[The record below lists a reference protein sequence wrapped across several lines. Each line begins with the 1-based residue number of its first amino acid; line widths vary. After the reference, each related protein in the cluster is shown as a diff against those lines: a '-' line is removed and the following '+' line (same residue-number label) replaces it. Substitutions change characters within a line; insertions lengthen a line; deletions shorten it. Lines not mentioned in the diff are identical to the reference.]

1 MNKLLLH
8 LCKLVLSYGL
18 LLLSLQPL
26 AAQQDKNQS
35 LLLKVNKTIEGNS
48 VIQASNERPAMRSAT
63 QSVQQENDDLQSYLD
78 NAIATRAGVITVDL
92 SEFGATDRKTPLYV
106 RDGES
111 YLFTNGTLT
120 RNAALDNDAV
130 MIITDGSVVEWGK
143 GAILSGGGF
152 ATGHELVLLE
162 KGSFTVTTGTI
173 RDSFCESTEASDEA
187 VYLKAGTSFS
197 MTGGLLYNTGGI
209 DNRDKGSLS
218 LLGGQIAG
226 GGVLALSDFTLSGTA
241 DVAMVYMNLYDGAK
255 ILVRSGLQKEVDCI
269 ISDSKA
275 NRIVAT
281 GTGSYKMTQTDVSKF
296 IYSDPEV
303 TQTKEWE
310 YALANGNIVL
320 KEKTTIEDEDDLQK
334 YLDDLAGKG
343 TEENPEEVI
352 IPDVGITITKPLT
365 IPGCH
370 INITGGPISF
380 SGPGGYFHVGGGGHV
395 WFVHIKI
402 IWITTG
408 GGCDWGWRID
418 DGGTVDFGEGVDL
431 GTMNCKYGI
440 YIGKGASVNMHGGTI
455 RGCEWGVYNNGGTFN
470 LYGGTISG
478 NRMGGIYN
486 GIGSTLKLRGGNVYE
501 NTKYDVYS
509 LTCFWLSGSCNV
521 KNIWLGKGVCIYVT
535 STPKHKWEIHFIG
548 EFEIGTTIII
558 GDGYPMTPGDITFI
572 TIYVPGGHEW
582 YWDPKCGCVEI
593 REGGDDAVIDTQEK
607 LQKAIDK
614 ATGTC
619 SGQPTVIEISGTI
632 SISNLDVMN
641 KAVTLKGGVLLCNGS
656 RKQEGV
662 IFVKNGCLTLEDIT
676 IQGNLLSVPT
686 LKTTI
691 IEPLILSTPVFS
703 IEKSS
708 MLTINEGTVIRK
720 HGVDFGDMGLIV
732 ATEKSSVIMNAG
744 SICNNSVT
752 SSYVVTTFM
761 ESSFTMNGGSIFE
774 NKVGGLLYGSNIF
787 INNGVLK
794 NNSSHEVWFND
805 HGSIHADVEFV
816 EKPILN
822 IYSANVILYGDAKL
836 GGNCDIHLKDKTCLI
851 NISGAINNE
860 VLISHSDYI
869 YPAAN
874 EPSAGT
880 VIAKGYDGY
889 KLTEADLAKFTY
901 KDNKW
906 DFALDKAKNT
916 IILKEAGDDNFG
928 TGDDLQE
935 YLDKLAQE
943 GQKGTPESPVKINK
957 FPNELPINK
966 PINIPPGMSVKF
978 VEGELVD
985 NCTSCSATINVP
997 NDGTL
1002 YLGGTTVKAGPG
1014 KEKGSISNIGKVIVE
1029 EGSTVDYI
1037 DNLPGGNF
1045 VLDGGTIGT
1054 IGKTVDC
1061 INIAEGSDVSL
1072 KSGQI
1077 GGNIKTASD
1086 IYWGGDMRIGGCI
1099 YIRIICKIRLT
1110 SALKSNVKIG
1120 YETLDATPG
1129 TIVVCGGGGYQLTN
1143 RDLNYLISMDNGCKF
1158 EFKGDD
1164 IVIADPATANDEVTA
1179 NQISVSASNGTLVLS
1194 GLTAGEEYAIYA
1206 MDGRLVYKGKAT
1218 DATVYYSIK
1227 SDGIYF
1233 VRYKNVTTKVVNV
1246 K

>member
-78 NAIATRAGVITVDL
+78 NAIATRAGIITVDL

-162 KGSFTVTTGTI
+162 KGSFTVSTGTI
-173 RDSFCESTEASDEA
+173 RDSYCESTRAFDDA
-187 VYLKAGTSFS
+187 VCMKAGTSFS
-197 MTGGLLYNTGGI
+197 MTGGLLYKTGGI
-209 DNRDKGSLS
+209 DNQLVGSLS
-218 LLGGQIAG
+218 ILGGQIAG
-226 GGVLALSDFTLSGTA
+226 GGILAVSDFTLSGAA
-241 DVAMVYMNLYDGAK
+241 DVAGAYVNLHNGAK
-255 ILVRSGLQKEVDCI
+255 ILLQSKLQKEVDCI

-281 GTGSYKMTQTDVSKF
+281 GTGSYKVTQTDVSKF

-593 REGGDDAVIDTQEK
+593 REGGDTVIDTEDK
-607 LQKAIDK
+607 LRAAIKA
-614 ATGTC
+614 ATGSC
-619 SGQPTVIEISGTI
+619 NGVPTVIEITGSIKVYGLTI
-632 SISNLDVMN
+632 SDKSIKLTGGTLVRDNL
-641 KAVTLKGGVLLCNGS
+641 AG
-656 RKQEGV
+656 EP
-662 IFVKNGCLTLEDIT
+662 IFWINNGCLTFENIVID
-676 IQGNLLSVPT
+676 GD
-686 LKTTI
+686 KAH
-691 IEPLILSTPVFS
+691 
-703 IEKSS
+703 SS
-708 MLTINEGTVIRK
+708 MDRVSSPIQISGTSKLTINEGTTIK
-720 HGVDFGDMGLIV
+720 DHYINDGHAGLIY
-732 ATEKSSVIMNAG
+732 E
-744 SICNNSVT
+744 T
-752 SSYVVTTFM
+752 SNPDRKCTV
-761 ESSFTMNGGSIFE
+761 TMNGGSI
-774 NKVGGLLYGSNIF
+774 Y
-787 INNGVLK
+787 
-794 NNSSHEVWFND
+794 
-805 HGSIHADVEFV
+805 
-816 EKPILN
+816 
-822 IYSANVILYGDAKL
+822 
-836 GGNCDIHLKDKTCLI
+836 
-851 NISGAINNE
+851 NNE
-860 VLISHSDYI
+860 VPSSAVIMGLSTDFIMNGGSIYNNKVYEIFYVDEFIMNGGSVKSNIANRIVMNSGLIRSNAEFTGEETTISVSSNVQLDGDANLGGHLLVYLNNINSLISISKALENELTIEHSI
-869 YPAAN
+869 NVTQPQ
-874 EPSAGT
+874 PKAGT
-880 VIAKGYDGY
+880 VVAAGFENY

-916 IILKEAGDDNFG
+916 IVLKEAGDDNFG
-928 TGDDLQE
+928 TGDDLQDF
-935 YLDKLAQE
+935 LDKLAQE
-943 GQKGTPESPVKINK
+943 GQKGTPENPVKINK

-978 VEGELVD
+978 VEGELV
-985 NCTSCSATINVP
+985 NYCSPHTATINVP

-1014 KEKGSISNIGKVIVE
+1014 KDKGSISNIGKVIVE

-1037 DNLPGGNF
+1037 DNLSGGDF

-1072 KSGQI
+1072 ERGQI

-1086 IYWGGDMRIGGCI
+1086 IYWGGDMRIDGCI

-1129 TIVVCGGGGYQLTN
+1129 TIVVSGGGGYRLTN

-1158 EFKGDD
+1158 EFKEDD
-1164 IVIADPATANDEVTA
+1164 IVIADPATANDEITA

-1206 MDGRLVYKGKAT
+1206 MDGRLVYNGKAT
-1218 DATVYYSIK
+1218 DTTVYYSIK

>member
-26 AAQQDKNQS
+26 AAQQDKDQS

-48 VIQASNERPAMRSAT
+48 VIQSSDERPATRSVT
-63 QSVQQENDDLQSYLD
+63 QRVQQENDDLQSYLD

-130 MIITDGSVVEWGK
+130 MIISDGSVVEWGK

-162 KGSFTVTTGTI
+162 KGSFTVSTGTI
-173 RDSFCESTEASDEA
+173 RDSYCESTRAFDDA
-187 VYLKAGTSFS
+187 VCMKAGTSFS
-197 MTGGLLYNTGGI
+197 MTGGLLYKTGGI
-209 DNRDKGSLS
+209 DNQLVGSLS
-218 LLGGQIAG
+218 ILGGQIAG
-226 GGVLALSDFTLSGTA
+226 GGILAVSDFTLSGAA
-241 DVAMVYMNLYDGAK
+241 DVAGAYVNLHKGAK
-255 ILVRSGLQKEVDCI
+255 ILLQSKLQKEVDCI

-281 GTGSYKMTQTDVSKF
+281 GTGSYKVTQTDVSKF

-370 INITGGPISF
+370 INITGGPITL
-380 SGPGGYFHVGGGGHV
+380 SGPGGYFHVGGGGHI

-408 GGCDWGWRID
+408 GGCDWGWRIN

-455 RGCEWGVYNNGGTFN
+455 SGCEWGVYNYGGSFN
-470 LYGGTISG
+470 LYGGSITG
-478 NRMGGIYN
+478 NIGGIYN
-486 GIGSTLKLRGGNVYE
+486 GTGSTLKLVGGSVNQ
-501 NTKYDVYS
+501 NQKYDIYS

-521 KNIWLGKGVCIYVT
+521 NNIWLGKGVCIYVT
-535 STPKHKWEIHFIG
+535 STPKHKWDIHFIG
-548 EFEIGTTIII
+548 DFEIGKTIII

-572 TIYVPGGHEW
+572 TIYVPDGHEW
-582 YWDPKCGCVEI
+582 YWDQKCGCVEI
-593 REGGDDAVIDTQEK
+593 REGGDTVIDTQEK

-632 SISNLDVMN
+632 KACALMVREKSIKLTGGTLVRNSCGADFFI
-641 KAVTLKGGVLLCNGS
+641 AVND
-656 RKQEGV
+656 
-662 IFVKNGCLTLEDIT
+662 GCLTLEDIV
-676 IQGNLLSVPT
+676 IDGNKSGFKEDASTCIT
-686 LKTTI
+686 LGGK
-691 IEPLILSTPVFS
+691 ST
-703 IEKSS
+703 
-708 MLTINEGTVIRK
+708 LTINENTIIRN
-720 HGVDFGDMGLIV
+720 HHIGRSHDGLIMIPSYLQNSKCTIV
-732 ATEKSSVIMNAG
+732 MNGGTIYNNNTPMADLITDNDSNELSFIMNGGRIYDNTGLGIVCAG
-744 SICNNSVT
+744 SFI
-752 SSYVVTTFM
+752 
-761 ESSFTMNGGSIFE
+761 MNGGSITSNNS
-774 NKVGGLLYGSNIF
+774 NKIILNSGTIGSNAEITGDNTSLYVKSSVQF
-787 INNGVLK
+787 HGSATLEGEVVLANTKSQIELAFVLK
-794 NNSSHEVWFND
+794 RE
-805 HGSIHADVEFV
+805 
-816 EKPILN
+816 L
-822 IYSANVILYGDAKL
+822 
-836 GGNCDIHLKDKTCLI
+836 
-851 NISGAINNE
+851 
-860 VLISHSDYI
+860 LISHAESLTQ
-869 YPAAN
+869 PG
-874 EPSAGT
+874 PVAGT
-880 VIAKGYDGY
+880 VVAVGSANY

-906 DFALDKAKNT
+906 GFALDKAKNT
-916 IILKEAGDDNFG
+916 IVLKEAGDDNFG
-928 TGDDLQE
+928 TGDDLQDF
-935 YLDKLAQE
+935 LDKLAQE
-943 GQKGTPESPVKINK
+943 GQKGTPENPVKINK

-978 VEGELVD
+978 VEGELV
-985 NCTSCSATINVP
+985 NYSSPHTATINVP

-1014 KEKGSISNIGKVIVE
+1014 KDKGSISNIGKVIVE

-1037 DNLPGGNF
+1037 DNLSGGDF

-1072 KSGQI
+1072 ERGQI
-1077 GGNIKTASD
+1077 GGHIKTASD
-1086 IYWGGDMRIGGCI
+1086 INWSGEMRIDGCI
-1099 YIRIICKIRLT
+1099 YIRSNCKIKLT
-1110 SALKSNVKIG
+1110 SALKSNLKIG

-1129 TIVVCGGGGYQLTN
+1129 TIVVSGGGGYQLTN

-1218 DATVYYSIK
+1218 DTTVYYSIK